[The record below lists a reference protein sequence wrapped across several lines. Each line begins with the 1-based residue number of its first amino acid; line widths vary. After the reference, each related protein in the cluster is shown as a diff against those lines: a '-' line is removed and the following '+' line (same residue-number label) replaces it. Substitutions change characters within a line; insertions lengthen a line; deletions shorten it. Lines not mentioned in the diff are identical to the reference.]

1 MALPDTSLGLKRVDG
16 ATDDIR
22 DGNDAITYNAQR
34 TNDLFLEDRARLDNL
49 EAPADTAR
57 ADWAFVP
64 EFYGARWQSAL
75 DTDPKPTIAII
86 GDSIAQKFNAESIA
100 TSWAGR
106 LRTAL
111 QGLYGDGGSGF
122 MGVAHSSFTS
132 ANWAQYPVEDRCT
145 LTGTWTVSSD
155 ASSYQGPG
163 IMMLATTT
171 LNSTATFTVR
181 GSIIDV
187 YIYGLAAAGQ
197 NYTVKIDAG
206 SEVTFNTGSKG
217 ADGPYRQ
224 SVTTSASA
232 GTHTV
237 VVKLTGTGLNLYGV
251 SGENTTG
258 AVVNNFGRGGATS
271 APFRDANPNASL
283 WNGGTNYPA
292 DLVIWAMGLNDS
304 STDYTNKVAALTA
317 SQTIRRQRD
326 QLGVNAPDYLIL
338 VNHGSGRDSTA
349 WNWHLVPASM
359 RELAENKGA
368 AMVDIGAYFGGSVQA
383 GLTASFWGTTNTMG
397 PAGTDTLH
405 PGTIGHGTIYDR
417 VAPLVLGGL

>member
-1 MALPDTSLGLKRVDG
+1 MVLPDTSLGFNRVDG
-16 ATDDIR
+16 VTDDLR
-22 DGNDAITYNAQR
+22 DGHLAITNNAQLA
-34 TNDLFLEDRARLDNL
+34 NDLFLEDRARLDVL
-49 EAPADTAR
+49 EAPAETVS

-64 EFYGARWQSAL
+64 EFYGGHWQAAL
-75 DTDPKPTIAII
+75 ATDPKPVIAII

-122 MGVAHSSFTS
+122 MGVSHSSFTS

-145 LTGTWTVSSD
+145 LTGTWTQGSD
-155 ASSYQGPG
+155 ATSYQGPG
-163 IMMLATTT
+163 INLLATTVV
-171 LNSTATFTVR
+171 NSTATFTVR

-187 YIYGLAAAGQ
+187 YIFGLIAAGQ

-217 ADGPYRQ
+217 ADAPYRQ
-224 SVTTSASA
+224 NVTTSASA

-251 SGENTTG
+251 SGENATG
-258 AVVNNFGRGGATS
+258 VVVNNFGRGGATS
-271 APFRDANPNASL
+271 APFRDANPNSSI
-283 WNGGTNYPA
+283 WNGGTSYPA

-304 STDYTNKVAALTA
+304 TADHTNKVAALTA
-317 SQTIRRQRD
+317 SQSIRRHRD

-338 VNHGSGRDSTA
+338 VNHGSGKDTA
-349 WNWHLVPASM
+349 WSWHLVPASM

-368 AMVDIGAYFGGSVQA
+368 SLVDIGGYFGGSVQA
-383 GLTASFWGTTNTMG
+383 GLDVSFWGTTNTMG
-397 PAGTDTLH
+397 PPGTDSLH
-405 PGTIGHGTIYDR
+405 PGTIGHGIIYDR
-417 VAPLVLGGL
+417 IAPLVLGGL